1 MAAIEIL
8 GLEKTYTVG
17 FWRKKP
23 KYALRP
29 LNLAVEEGEVFGF
42 LGANGAG
49 KTTTLK
55 LLMGLIFPTGGSA
68 RILGMEIDD
77 PRMKAQIGFLPEQP
91 YFYDYLTAR
100 ELLEY
105 YGQLSGV
112 DPKHRS
118 RKVNEVLQRV
128 GLPDVGGTQLRKFS
142 KGMLQRVGIAQAI
155 LHDPK
160 VVFLDEPM
168 SGLDPMGRRE
178 VRDLMEQL
186 KHEGKTVFF
195 STHILSD
202 AEALCDRVGII
213 HQGELRGVGVVA
225 DLTSSVHGKVEVVWQ
240 GTTVP
245 ASLRALGAEC
255 HVTGDTVRA
264 VLSEANQDTALEAL
278 RRERLR
284 LISVT
289 PVRTSLEDYFMQKLR
304 PAEATVGARQGQSMS
319 ARIVHIASN
328 TFREAVRDRVL
339 YNLIVFAVLMS
350 GASILVGQISIDI
363 ERLVVINLGLTAVS
377 LFGMV
382 IAIFIGIGLVSK
394 EIEKR
399 TLYTVLS
406 RPVRRWEFIVGKFFG
421 LAGTLVVNTFF
432 MAIGVF
438 AALLYVSHH
447 FQKRDGWVLVALY
460 FIILQFLIITALTLF
475 FSSFSSPLLS
485 AVFAF
490 SSVRD
495 WQLCRRPARIRRHQ
509 PGHYPLAGHR
519 RGLSRAQFLRPERHQ
534 FSGPRPARV
543 PGQLILYNSA
553 YALIYATMAI
563 CGAVLV
569 FEHRNLK

>member
-8 GLEKTYTVG
+8 GLEKTYSVG

-23 KYALRP
+23 RYALRP
-29 LNLAVEEGEVFGF
+29 LNLMVEDGEVFGF

-55 LLMGLIFPTGGSA
+55 LLMGLIYPTGGSA
-68 RILGMEIDD
+68 RILGMEIAD

-105 YGQLSGV
+105 YGQLSGM

-128 GLPDVGGTQLRKFS
+128 GLPDVGGMQLRKFS

-178 VRDLMEQL
+178 VRDLIAQL

-202 AEALCDRVGII
+202 AETLCDRVGII
-213 HQGELRGVGVVA
+213 HQGELRGVGIVA
-225 DLTSSVHGKVEVVWQ
+225 DLTSSVHGKVEVVCQ
-240 GTTVP
+240 GTTIP
-245 ASLRALGAEC
+245 SSLRALGAEC

-289 PVRTSLEDYFMQKLR
+289 PVRNSLEDYFIQKLR
-304 PAEATVGARQGQSMS
+304 PTEATVGAK
-319 ARIVHIASN
+319 A
-328 TFREAVRDRVL
+328 
-339 YNLIVFAVLMS
+339 
-350 GASILVGQISIDI
+350 GAKL
-363 ERLVVINLGLTAVS
+363 
-377 LFGMV
+377 
-382 IAIFIGIGLVSK
+382 
-394 EIEKR
+394 
-399 TLYTVLS
+399 
-406 RPVRRWEFIVGKFFG
+406 
-421 LAGTLVVNTFF
+421 
-432 MAIGVF
+432 
-438 AALLYVSHH
+438 
-447 FQKRDGWVLVALY
+447 
-460 FIILQFLIITALTLF
+460 
-475 FSSFSSPLLS
+475 
-485 AVFAF
+485 
-490 SSVRD
+490 
-495 WQLCRRPARIRRHQ
+495 
-509 PGHYPLAGHR
+509 
-519 RGLSRAQFLRPERHQ
+519 
-534 FSGPRPARV
+534 
-543 PGQLILYNSA
+543 
-553 YALIYATMAI
+553 
-563 CGAVLV
+563 
-569 FEHRNLK
+569 